1 MIITNAVVVFAFLF
15 FCLFVLFIYLYLIFF
30 RDLQKSIANQ
40 PPEQTPQAPPHHQA
54 LGTVPM
60 YIIENTTGCPHL
72 VGKLVFSRKQNA
84 AVEISWMNCSKG
96 VFCYYVWESGVS
108 DF

>member
-1 MIITNAVVVFAFLF
+1 MNKVIITNAVVVFAFLF
-15 FCLFVLFIYLYLIFF
+15 FVYLFYLFIFIFF

-54 LGTVPM
+54 LGIVPI

-72 VGKLVFSRKQNA
+72 VVLLVNFIIFAQAKRRSRNIMD
-84 AVEISWMNCSKG
+84 EL
-96 VFCYYVWESGVS
+96 
-108 DF
+108 